1 MGFKQYPND
10 NNTIISFVVLQHLV
24 QTPLFPPLLSIY
36 LYSVF
41 KGWHQLVT

>member
-24 QTPLFPPLLSIY
+24 QTPLFPPY